1 LAIALLLLATLIA
14 ISSRPKRRR
23 RLIYVRYLP
32 RPATPPLSLAGYEIV
47 ERKPS
52 AAA

>member
-23 RLIYVRYLP
+23 RLIYVRYLQ
-32 RPATPPLSLAGYEIV
+32 RPGTPPLSLAGYELV
-47 ERKPS
+47 EHKAS